1 MEEFRFTPKNQ
12 PARHDQL
19 RRSFVN
25 FFYSLIVSL
34 VVSTMQPFPVLA
46 ADDGASLLEER
57 CSGCHPKSITTSKRK
72 TPREWQATVSRM
84 KHRGA
89 RLTEEEMK
97 TLVDY
102 LGEAF
107 KP

>member
-57 CSGCHPKSITTSKRK
+57 RSQH
-72 TPREWQATVSRM
+72 QN
-84 KHRGA
+84 A
-89 RLTEEEMK
+89 RLP
-97 TLVDY
+97 VN
-102 LGEAF
+102 G
-107 KP
+107 KPLFPG

>member
-1 MEEFRFTPKNQ
+1 MKKFYFLSLLLGIAASTIQTP
-12 PARHDQL
+12 
-19 RRSFVN
+19 
-25 FFYSLIVSL
+25 
-34 VVSTMQPFPVLA
+34 PVLA
-46 ADDGASLLEER
+46 QDNGATLLEKR

-72 TPREWQATVSRM
+72 SPKQWQATVSRM

-89 RLTEEEMK
+89 RLTEEEMQ

-102 LGEAF
+102 LSETF

>member
-1 MEEFRFTPKNQ
+1 MKKVCFSTL
-12 PARHDQL
+12 AL
-19 RRSFVN
+19 C
-25 FFYSLIVSL
+25 L
-34 VVSTMQPFPVLA
+34 VVPNMHPAPVLA
-46 ADDGASLLEER
+46 KDDGAALLEER

-72 TPREWQATVSRM
+72 SPKQWQATVSRM

-89 RLTEEEMK
+89 RLTEEEMQ

-102 LGEAF
+102 LSETF